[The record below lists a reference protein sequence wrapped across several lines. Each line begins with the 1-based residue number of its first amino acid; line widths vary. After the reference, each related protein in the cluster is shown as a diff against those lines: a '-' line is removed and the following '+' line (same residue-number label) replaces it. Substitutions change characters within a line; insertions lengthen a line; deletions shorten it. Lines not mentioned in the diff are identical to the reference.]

1 MEEEKYNKVSE
12 PAAAYYTNSVVG
24 AMRRHI
30 SRRIATVNDPSFLS
44 RLSQIVDDNPEPFE
58 VRYQRA
64 REFAYAHFP
73 YEIAKQLEAEDFMID
88 QPMPN
93 VVDESKIDSVLLESE
108 NSGTLSDTETQALF
122 NIWNRES

>member
-1 MEEEKYNKVSE
+1 MEKEKHNNLSE

-30 SRRIATVNDPSFLS
+30 SRRIASVNDPSFLS

-93 VVDESKIDSVLLESE
+93 IVDKSLLDSVLLESE
-108 NSGTLSDTETQALF
+108 NSGTISDSETQSLF
-122 NIWNRES
+122 SIWNHES